1 MNEMFRCITGSMRTV
16 FVLTPAFND
25 SRWCEWEMQMAQT
38 ASVANNISL
47 LPIMLQECPVPDTIK
62 HINYIDVTNGDVP
75 QAAMKLQKNV
85 LNPPQ
90 GFIPQN
96 NMLRINGFSFPLE
109 EKMIKNGCFKTQL
122 QFGLPPNGI
131 DALEQKGIM
140 IPKEQ
145 IDEILHTL
153 NHHGPSIRISRT
165 TPIRLA
171 CYVMLT
177 MIGLGWLIFLNI
189 CAYYSLYSV
198 RQPSNNT
205 TCIFNLFP
213 DVTLQC
219 SSPIP
224 IILSISFILLGYF
237 PLGALIAY
245 IVKRKKILK
254 KVIDLILGISLT
266 TLADYKMFIWPA
278 KKGEFL
284 RIVYYDIN
292 PCWQHLIQQVDPNIE
307 ILDID
312 NWKLNLTKCD
322 FPLYMKKPMTGSLN
336 MAPAVRHQT
345 IYYYVC
351 FCQYVLAKHSQM
363 FVQ

>member
-1 MNEMFRCITGSMRTV
+1 
-16 FVLTPAFND
+16 
-25 SRWCEWEMQMAQT
+25 EMQMAQT

-47 LPIMLQECPVPDTIK
+47 LPIMLQECLVPDTIK

-109 EKMIKNGCFKTQL
+109 EKIIKNGCFKTQL

-177 MIGLGWLIFLNI
+177 MIGLGWLIFWMI
-189 CAYYSLYSV
+189 FAVSSASPI
-198 RQPSNNT
+198 RQTSNNT
-205 TCIFNLFP
+205 TCIFSAAIS

-224 IILSISFILLGYF
+224 IILSISFILLGLF

-245 IVKRKKILK
+245 IVKRKVILK
-254 KVIDLILGISLT
+254 KVIALILDISLKT
-266 TLADYKMFIWPA
+266 MADYKMFIYPA
-278 KKGEFL
+278 KTGEFL
-284 RIVYYDIN
+284 RIVKYDIN
-292 PCWQHLIQQVDPNIE
+292 PCWQHLIQQEDPNIE
-307 ILDID
+307 TLDID
-312 NWKLNLTKCD
+312 NWKLNLTKSE
-322 FPLYMKKPMTGSLN
+322 FRLYMEKLMMGSLN
-336 MAPAVRHQT
+336 MAPAVKHQT
-345 IYYYVC
+345 INYHVC
-351 FCQYVLAKHSQM
+351 FCQFVLAKHSQM